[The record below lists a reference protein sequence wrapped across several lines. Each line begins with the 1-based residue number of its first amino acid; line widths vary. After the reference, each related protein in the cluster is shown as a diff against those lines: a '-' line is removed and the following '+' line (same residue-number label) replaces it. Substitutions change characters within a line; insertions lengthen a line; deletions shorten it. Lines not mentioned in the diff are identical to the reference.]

1 MNDVKSCHWEVKM
14 KLFLLV
20 IVVISFFLVLGGAY
34 SLYKHQYE
42 EGTGGY
48 MLIITVVSASI
59 CLGAYKLHAHIA
71 NTSASA
77 KTEQSSSDHYC
88 LIKSLSIKSSRKMA
102 DCTTPIRLILTF
114 AILLMTA

>member
-1 MNDVKSCHWEVKM
+1 MIVLLNYWENVNDVKSCHWEVKM

-48 MLIITVVSASI
+48 MLNGMRHGDVERIPENRSQFGLESATRQAPPAAARH
-59 CLGAYKLHAHIA
+59 GTAR
-71 NTSASA
+71 
-77 KTEQSSSDHYC
+77 
-88 LIKSLSIKSSRKMA
+88 SSR
-102 DCTTPIRLILTF
+102 I
-114 AILLMTA
+114 